1 MNAVTGLHQVAQ
13 HADDLDRAVAFYRDV
28 VGLRHIA
35 TFDPPGLAFLDL
47 GGSRLLLE
55 RGARPGM
62 LYLRVADVEAACARL
77 RERGITIEHQPHVIH
92 QDTDGVF
99 GTPGEEEVQAFFR
112 DSEGNLVG
120 LAARRTPVRRQSE

>member
-13 HADDLDRAVAFYRDV
+13 HADDLDRAVTFYRDV

-35 TFDPPGLAFLDL
+35 TFEPPGLAFLDL
-47 GGSRLLLE
+47 DGTRLLLE
-55 RGARPGM
+55 RGAQPSM
-62 LYLRVADVEAACARL
+62 LNLRVANVEAACAAL
-77 RERGITIEHQPHVIH
+77 RERGVTIEHEPHVIH
-92 QDTDGVF
+92 QDQEGVF

-120 LAARRTPVRRQSE
+120 LATRRMLRPTDG

>member
-35 TFDPPGLAFLDL
+35 TFEPPGLAFLDL
-47 GGSRLLLE
+47 SGVRLLLE
-55 RGARPGM
+55 RGAQPST
-62 LYLRVADVEAACARL
+62 LYLRVADVEAACAAL
-77 RERGITIEHQPHVIH
+77 RERGVEIEHEPHVIH
-92 QDTDGVF
+92 QDQEGVF
-99 GTPGEEEVQAFFR
+99 ATPGEEEVQAFFR

-120 LAARRTPVRRQSE
+120 LAARRMPRPAEG